1 MIFFFTKAQFEA
13 RLSKKKVARIYDDN
27 NDGNADSDPIKQLR
41 ADASS
46 KVRSY
51 LEPMGIMPALEALFD
66 QESGEL
72 LDGKVL
78 PDEIVRLAIDVG
90 VALAAQR
97 HPEVMRQDWVLLMK
111 QCDAD
116 LCKLRDG
123 KTSLGG
129 GTQGGVVTP
138 ESGLQGGAVGVPG
151 EDPSVERSGKG
162 GGSPGGRWGDMGD
175 YG

>member
-1 MIFFFTKAQFEA
+1 MIYFFTKAQFENRISA
-13 RLSKKKVARIYDDN
+13 KKVKRLYDDN
-27 NDGNADSDPIKQLR
+27 SDGNADTDPVNQLR

-51 LEPMGIMPALEALFD
+51 LEPMGIMPSLVAMCNAAT
-66 QESGEL
+66 GEL
-72 LDGKVL
+72 LPLGSF
-78 PDEIVRLAIDVG
+78 PEEIVRLSLDVA
-90 VALAAQR
+90 VALACQR
-97 HPEVMRQDWVLLMK
+97 HPEVMRQDWTLLMK

-129 GTQGGVVTP
+129 NGAPETALHGGVVGVVGAYP
-138 ESGLQGGAVGVPG
+138 EGQRKDDPCVP
-151 EDPSVERSGKG
+151 S
-162 GGSPGGRWGDMGD
+162 GRWSDTGD